1 MKKYLKPIVLA
12 MLVLTM
18 VFMLCAC
25 TAPAVQVQNEDGTP
39 TLVGVVIEET
49 VNVAYRLV
57 WAATLAFGAW
67 VLDKIGKN
75 AKLKNLSLAI
85 QLVLEMTRQTA
96 EELQQTIVGDLK
108 AKRPGGKLTPE
119 DVDDLGFR
127 LLTMVKIKV
136 DAASQE
142 LIKAAGIDLDALITG
157 ECEAFLNRLKS
168 YAVAAVP
175 VPITEPDPEPDPSEQ
190 PEGETAPEP
199 IPEEGPTGDDLPC

>member
-1 MKKYLKPIVLA
+1 MKKYLKPFLMLMLVLA
-12 MLVLTM
+12 M
-18 VFMLCAC
+18 VFVLCAC
-25 TAPAVQVQNEDGTP
+25 TVPAVQVQNEDGTQ
-39 TLVGVVIEET
+39 TIYGVLIEQT
-49 VNVAYRLV
+49 VNTVYRLI
-57 WAATLAFGAW
+57 WAGTLAFGAW

-127 LLTMVKIKV
+127 LLNTVKIKV
-136 DAASQE
+136 DVASQE

-168 YAVAAVP
+168 YAIPAPVP
-175 VPITEPDPEPDPSEQ
+175 VSEPGEEQ
-190 PEGETAPEP
+190 EDE
-199 IPEEGPTGDDLPC
+199 